1 MNTFNFAIILFS
13 ASFANAITFS
23 CHYCD
28 SINVKE
34 GQDIKEGCDEGY
46 NWSIDCEE
54 GETKC
59 GWLLEKRLVAEDINF
74 NYTEY
79 RWRRGCA
86 SFILQS
92 EELKELEGLNM
103 DNNKIGCQKSEAI
116 KPEVWEELEYT
127 MCLCEGDYCN
137 YSKDISVSANL
148 VPNMFGLTLVFIIML
163 I

>member
-13 ASFANAITFS
+13 ASFANVITFS

-28 SINVKE
+28 SINVNE
-34 GQDIKEGCDEGY
+34 DIKESCDSGY

-59 GWLLEKRLVAEDINF
+59 GRLLEIINS
-74 NYTEY
+74 TEY

-92 EELKELEGLNM
+92 EELKEVEGLNM

-116 KPEVWEELEYT
+116 KPELWEELEYM

-137 YSKDISVSANL
+137 YSSDISVSANL
-148 VPNMFGLTLVFIIML
+148 VPNMFGLTLVYIIML